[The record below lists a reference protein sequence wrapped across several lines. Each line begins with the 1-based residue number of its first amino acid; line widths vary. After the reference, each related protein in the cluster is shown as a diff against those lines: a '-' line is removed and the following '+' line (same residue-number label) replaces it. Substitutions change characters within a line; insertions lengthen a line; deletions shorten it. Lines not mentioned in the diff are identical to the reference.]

1 MSSSPVDPAS
11 LNDLPELPPRNRWSL
26 KLVLAVQALNA
37 FNDNFV
43 KMLLIAFAGAVAHGT
58 DLGDSMQVYLGA
70 IFSVPYIFFAPLAG
84 WLSDHYS
91 KQRVIVWMQIVQ
103 VLVFG
108 AFIAALWLHETSLTL
123 WLSLLA
129 FFLLATQAA
138 FFSPAKMGIIK
149 ELAGVR
155 RLGSANGALQMTMFL
170 GILSGMWAGGT
181 WFGARLAE
189 SHEPWAAVWV
199 PMLVVTGLALLQ
211 IPGAMAVQATPE
223 HRAVAFHRGVLWEHF
238 THLKL
243 VFGNRPIK
251 LAAIGVS
258 YFWFMSNAVGSIL
271 VTLSHERHVGDAA
284 AASADLSTMAAMLG
298 LGVILGSGVSSLA
311 SRRKIE
317 LGIVPVAGIG
327 LALATLG
334 AGLAP
339 NQGPTIFFAMV
350 GIGLAGGAFMTPLY
364 AFVQNRCH
372 PEELARVLS
381 AMNLMDCIASIVA
394 NIAVV
399 KVLLLLHVSASWQ
412 LILLSPLAVIAAV
425 YMTRLLSQDF
435 LRFILL
441 TIVRSAYHVKAVN
454 PHHVP
459 ETGGVLLLP
468 NHVSYVDALVLGAAT
483 VRKLRFV
490 MWDVLYNI
498 PWLTWFLRIVG
509 TVPISQ
515 TRAKDAIRS
524 VAGALKEGQIVGL
537 FPEGEI
543 TRHGMFNELRK
554 GYELMAR
561 QGDAVVI
568 PVYLEGLHGS
578 IFSFEGGA
586 FFKKWPKSLRY
597 PVTVHY
603 GRPIPAREATTAVVR
618 SQWLDLSAQALDA
631 RAAAT
636 PALPG
641 ISPQA
646 MANAQRLM
654 EIEWAR
660 TGDTLLCLAPTGS
673 AIHQTLTAYASLKS
687 QVHIVTARDTI
698 RACADTSVIAIGT
711 AVEMSLVS
719 TLPDW
724 ERVGRF
730 VMCWDA
736 AQAIVPDSSTLYRG
750 LLDPTTGDLIAA
762 SVPNPPM
769 PVGEEGGQLGLR
781 PGALGHLLPGAATQ
795 AKLDHYLDT
804 WALTITDDGFLMPRS
819 EPPQKSAAPTLE
831 A

>member
-1 MSSSPVDPAS
+1 MPSSPADPVS
-11 LNDLPELPPRNRWSL
+11 LNDLPELPSRNRLSMT
-26 KLVLAVQALNA
+26 LVLLVQSLNA

-70 IFSVPYIFFAPLAG
+70 IFSVPYILFAPLAG
-84 WLSDHYS
+84 WLSDRYS
-91 KQRVIVWMQIVQ
+91 KQRVIVWMQVVQ
-103 VLVFG
+103 VLVF
-108 AFIAALWLHETSLTL
+108 ASFIAALWLHQASLTL
-123 WLSLLA
+123 WLSLAA

-149 ELAGVR
+149 ELVGGR

-189 SHEPWAAVWV
+189 SNEPWAAVWV
-199 PMLVVTGLALLQ
+199 PMVVVTVLALLQ
-211 IPGAMAVQATPE
+211 IAGALMIQRTPE
-223 HRAVAFHRGVLWEHF
+223 HETVVFHRGVLGEHF

-284 AASADLSTMAAMLG
+284 AASKDLSLMAAMLG
-298 LGVILGSGVSSLA
+298 VGVILGSGISSLA
-311 SRRKIE
+311 SRRKVE

-327 LALATLG
+327 LALATLV

-339 NQGPTIFFAMV
+339 GTGPQVFFAMI

-364 AFVQNRCH
+364 AFVQSRC
-372 PEELARVLS
+372 PPDELARVLA

-394 NIAVV
+394 NIVVV
-399 KVLLLLHVSASWQ
+399 KVMLLLHVSASWQ
-412 LILLSPLAVIAAV
+412 LIFISPLAVIAAV

-441 TIVRSAYHVKAVN
+441 TIVRLMYHVKSVN
-454 PHHVP
+454 PQHVP
-459 ETGGVLLLP
+459 EKGGVLLLP
-468 NHVSYVDALVLGAAT
+468 NHVSYVDAVVLGAAT

-515 TRAKDAIRS
+515 TRAKDAVRS

-543 TRHGMFNELRK
+543 TRHGMFNELQK

-561 QGDAVVI
+561 QGDALVL
-568 PVYLEGLHGS
+568 PVYLEGLYGS
-578 IFSFEGGA
+578 IFSFEGGT
-586 FFKKWPKSLRY
+586 FFKKWPKKLRY
-597 PVTVHY
+597 PVTVYY
-603 GRPIPAREATTAVVR
+603 GKPMPAREATTTAVR
-618 SQWLDLSAQALDA
+618 SQWLDLSAQAIAA
-631 RAAAT
+631 RAAAA
-636 PALPG
+636 PPIPG

-654 EIEWAR
+654 EVDWAR
-660 TGDTLLCLAPTGS
+660 SGDTLLCLSPAGS
-673 AIHQTLTAYASLKS
+673 AIHQTLTAFASLKPR
-687 QVHIVTARDTI
+687 VHLVTSLETVQ
-698 RACADTSVIAIGT
+698 ACAKSSVV
-711 AVEMSLVS
+711 AVGSAADMNKIVEI
-719 TLPDW
+719 PDW

-736 AQAIVPDSSTLYRG
+736 AAVPVPESPGVYRG
-750 LLDPTTGDLIAA
+750 LLDMTNGDLLATC
-762 SVPNPPM
+762 VPDPEM
-769 PVGEEGGQLGLR
+769 PAGEEDHQRGR
-781 PGALGHLLPGAATQ
+781 RAGALGRLLPGAASQ
-795 AKLDHYLDT
+795 AKLDECLSA
-804 WALTITDDGFLMPRS
+804 WNLILTNDGFLMP
-819 EPPQKSAAPTLE
+819 KVADAL
-831 A
+831 